1 MDKGKIA
8 RATVT
13 IGVSRDRVWK
23 ALTSPAEIK
32 RYFFGTD
39 AVSDWKPGA
48 SITWTGNW
56 DGKHYYEDKGTVLES
71 NPGRLLRYTHYSPL
85 SGQPDTPES
94 YHTVTIALSDAA
106 EPLAPPQRSST
117 STRLVLTQDNNTTD
131 EAREHSEKNWA
142 MVLTSL
148 KNYLEGGTPG

>member
-32 RYFFGTD
+32 RYFFGTN
-39 AVSDWKPGA
+39 AVSNWKPG
-48 SITWTGNW
+48 SPIVWNGEW
-56 DGKHYYEDKGTVLES
+56 EGKPYEDKGTVLEA

-85 SGQPDTPES
+85 SGEPDVEES

-106 EPLAPPQRSST
+106 EPLAPPNSAST
-117 STRLVLTQDNNTTD
+117 STRLVLTQDNNRTD

-142 MVLTSL
+142 TVLTGL
-148 KNYLEGGTPG
+148 KTYLEGGPQG